1 MIRDPVLNLAVAER
15 GSSWFTLWNVYLAYG
30 CADALALGKRD
41 RQQGKPSGSAVH
53 TQWWTWSYAPVESVL
68 VRRAAVHSPEEL
80 RQLALGDP
88 RMWLVVSARYFQT
101 LGFYTEHLDLP
112 NDLLLDTI
120 KEAVRWHWDGPLPP
134 EEVASDMQ
142 LADMILLLGDRSR
155 VWWRDLEGVF
165 AGEDAYVTTLTEW
178 ATISRGA
185 FAPEQIIERWHSDDG
200 PADIDFMLGSQRY
213 RVAHPNLRD
222 DFLNIAILSD
232 INRLIGDSGYHF
244 AVCDNLGM
252 PNWVVALT
260 REEEDRLRHDRG
272 WSFLAL

>member
-1 MIRDPVLNLAVAER
+1 
-15 GSSWFTLWNVYLAYG
+15 
-30 CADALALGKRD
+30 
-41 RQQGKPSGSAVH
+41 
-53 TQWWTWSYAPVESVL
+53 
-68 VRRAAVHSPEEL
+68 
-80 RQLALGDP
+80 
-88 RMWLVVSARYFQT
+88 MWLVVSARYFQT

-185 FAPEQIIERWHSDDG
+185 FAPEQIIERWHSANG
-200 PADIDFMLGSQRY
+200 PADIEFLLGSQRY
-213 RVAHPNLRD
+213 RVAHPNMRD